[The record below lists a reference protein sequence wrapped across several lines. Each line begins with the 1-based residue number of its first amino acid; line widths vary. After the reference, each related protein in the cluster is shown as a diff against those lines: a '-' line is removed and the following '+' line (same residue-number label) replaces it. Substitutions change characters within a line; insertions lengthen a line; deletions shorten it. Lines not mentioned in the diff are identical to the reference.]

1 MLGVLRSAP
10 RSLTAGLGCFTA
22 ITTYAFTTESATAAA
37 ATNGLDPNQWTSFK
51 LVHKEQLTKGTPT
64 PTFLFRLEAPSPL
77 VEMPV
82 ASCLLTRA
90 PIGSV
95 KEDGS
100 QAFVIRPYTPVSGP
114 REKHHIDL
122 AIKVYPSGKMSQHL
136 INLKLGQTVD
146 IKGPIK
152 KIDLAELAKK
162 KHVGMVAGGTGLT
175 PMLQI
180 IEEALQKKL
189 NTQWTLLYASVSEHD
204 IMLRD
209 KLENLAAA
217 HPKHFKLHLL
227 VDKAESKSWP
237 KDMQGYVTKD
247 MLKMA
252 MPSSSDE
259 GSMVLV
265 CGPPPM
271 MNAVSGD
278 KAEDKSQGELSGL
291 LKDLGFTE
299 KNVFK
304 F

>member
-1 MLGVLRSAP
+1 MLGVIKSAP
-10 RSLTAGLGCFTA
+10 RALTAGLGGITA
-22 ITTYAFTTESATAAA
+22 ITTYALYTTESATATAA
-37 ATNGLDPNQWTSFK
+37 ANGLDPNQWTSFK

-64 PTFLFRLEAPSPL
+64 PTFLFRLEAPAPIA
-77 VEMPV
+77 EMPV

-100 QAFVIRPYTPVSGP
+100 PAFVMRPYTPVSGP
-114 REKHHIDL
+114 REKDHIDL
-122 AIKVYPSGKMSQHL
+122 AIKVYPSGKMSRHL
-136 INLKLGQTVD
+136 VNLKLGQTIDV
-146 IKGPIK
+146 KGPIK

-162 KHVGMVAGGTGLT
+162 KHVGMIAGGTGLT
-175 PMLQI
+175 PMLQV

-189 NTQWTLLYASVSEHD
+189 STQWTLLYASVSEHE

-209 KLENLAAA
+209 KLEKLAAA
-217 HPKHFKLHLL
+217 HPRHFKLHLL
-227 VDKAESKSWP
+227 VDRAESKSWP

-247 MLKMA
+247 MLKKV
-252 MPSSSDE
+252 MPSPGE

-271 MNAVSGD
+271 MKAVSGD